1 MVAYFIRGRFHAGG
15 IAALGVVLTL
25 LAAPAGAT
33 IRCGFDSYSGAI
45 RKEIATSW
53 LGTGFELD
61 LGKAELRRIYGDK
74 ATKWFAVTVLR
85 AEDPISVQYKTF
97 EDIGRNQR
105 FEIQWRFR
113 IGDDGRCEARIGGVH
128 LDNLTARGKLL
139 D

>member
-1 MVAYFIRGRFHAGG
+1 MVAHFTRGRFHAGG
-15 IAALGVVLTL
+15 IAALGVVLAL

-33 IRCGFDSYSGAI
+33 MRCGFDSYSGAI
-45 RKEIATSW
+45 RKEIAPSW
-53 LGTGFELD
+53 LGSGFELD

-97 EDIGRNQR
+97 EKVNGNHQ
-105 FEIQWRFR
+105 FEVQWRFR
-113 IGDDGRCEARIGGVH
+113 IEDDGRCEARIGGVH
-128 LDNLTARGKLL
+128 QQHLTARGKLL